1 MKLQKITFV
10 FVVFALFSCNLNE
23 TSTTKKE
30 APKNVILLI
39 ADGTGLTQVST
50 AFYFK
55 ESDPNYGRFKH
66 IGLINTSS
74 SSHNITDS
82 AAGATAFASGVKTYN
97 GAVGVL
103 PDSTSVENIVEVISK
118 KNIKSGVIA
127 TSSITHATPA
137 AFYAHAISRGM
148 AEDIALDMVAS
159 DVDFFAAGG
168 LKYFNKRKDSLNLVS
183 ELEGKNFAIDTVALG
198 DINSI
203 RNFEKI
209 GYLLAENG
217 MPKMTENRGNFL
229 ENATQL
235 GIEFLSKN
243 NSNFFMMVEGSQ
255 VDWGGHENDGE
266 YVITELIDFDDAV
279 GKALDFA
286 EKDGNTLVVV
296 TGDHETGGLAL
307 SSKQRVN
314 EHGKEYSDY
323 NQIDLTFSTGGH
335 STTLIPVFAYGPGS
349 EEFNGVYQN
358 TDIYTKIMEVTG
370 WK

>member
-1 MKLQKITFV
+1 MKFRLTFAITLLAF
-10 FVVFALFSCNLNE
+10 FSCNEKE
-23 TSTTKKE
+23 TSTEKNNQ
-30 APKNVILLI
+30 PKNVILLI

-55 ESDPNYGRFKH
+55 EGTPNYGRFKH

-97 GAVGVL
+97 GAIGVL
-103 PDSTSVENIVEVISK
+103 PDSSKVENIIEVIAS
-118 KNIKSGVIA
+118 KNIKSGLIA

-137 AFYAHAISRGM
+137 SFYGHVIHRGM
-148 AEDIALDMVAS
+148 AEEIAEDMLTS
-159 DVDFFAAGG
+159 NVDFFAGGG
-168 LKYFNKRKDSLNLVS
+168 LKYFNKRKDNRNLLS
-183 ELEGKNFAIDTVALG
+183 ELEDVNFVVDTTSLG
-198 DINSI
+198 NFNSI
-203 RNFEKI
+203 AKAERAA
-209 GYLLAENG
+209 YLLAEDG
-217 MPKMTENRGNFL
+217 MPKMTENRGSFL
-229 ENATQL
+229 ENATEL

-255 VDWGGHENDGE
+255 VDWGGHSNDGE

-296 TGDHETGGLAL
+296 TGDHETGGLSL

-314 EHGKEYSDY
+314 EHGKKWNDY
-323 NQIDLTFSTGGH
+323 NEIDLTFSTGGH

-358 TDIYTKIMEVTG
+358 TNIYDKILKVTG